1 MGKNKRRE
9 FLKNA
14 CAPVLIGVLGIPLIQ
29 ACSKDDNSAIADT
42 SSSNVKT
49 SITIDLNESEFSNLR
64 EVGGWFNYTAKNLLL
79 VRVSESI
86 IRAFDNSCPHQGSR
100 NSWSYSNN
108 TFRCSTHGNE
118 FSDSCNSA
126 LRCYNSSLSGN
137 ILTVSN

>member
-1 MGKNKRRE
+1 MRKLFFFILLNSFIAFSQNFGQLSGKI
-9 FLKNA
+9 LD
-14 CAPVLIGVLGIPLIQ
+14 
-29 ACSKDDNSAIADT
+29 SKT
-42 SSSNVKT
+42 QLP
-49 SITIDLNESEFSNLR
+49 IDLNESDFSSLR

-118 FSDSCNSA
+118 FSNSCNSA

-137 ILTVSN
+137 ILTISN

>member
-1 MGKNKRRE
+1 M
-9 FLKNA
+9 
-14 CAPVLIGVLGIPLIQ
+14 
-29 ACSKDDNSAIADT
+29 
-42 SSSNVKT
+42 
-49 SITIDLNESEFSNLR
+49 R

-118 FSDSCNSA
+118 FSNSCNSA

-137 ILTVSN
+137 ILTISN

>member
-49 SITIDLNESEFSNLR
+49 SITIDLNESEFSNLII
-64 EVGGWFNYTAKNLLL
+64 LLKIYCL
-79 VRVSESI
+79 LESV
-86 IRAFDNSCPHQGSR
+86 NQ
-100 NSWSYSNN
+100 
-108 TFRCSTHGNE
+108 
-118 FSDSCNSA
+118 
-126 LRCYNSSLSGN
+126 L
-137 ILTVSN
+137 

>member
-1 MGKNKRRE
+1 MGKSKRRE

-14 CAPVLIGVLGIPLIQ
+14 CAPVVIGVLGIPLIQ
-29 ACSKDDNSAIADT
+29 ACSKDDNSVIAAASD
-42 SSSNVKT
+42 SKVNISV
-49 SITIDLNESEFSNLR
+49 TIDLNESDFSSLR

-118 FSDSCNSA
+118 FSNSCNSA